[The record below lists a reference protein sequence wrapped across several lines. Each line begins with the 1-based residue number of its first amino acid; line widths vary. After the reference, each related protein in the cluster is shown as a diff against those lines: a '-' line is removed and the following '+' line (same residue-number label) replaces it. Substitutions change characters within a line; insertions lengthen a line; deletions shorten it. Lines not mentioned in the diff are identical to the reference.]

1 MYLFYSCRRHP
12 HTPIQRRH
20 GRENGECV
28 WVVRFCSARRM
39 ASPAC
44 ASAAMLKG
52 SCLACFRGGVKN
64 GDRHTRACIGI
75 YICEHKTA
83 LAGMEGTCIWLI
95 LCLHFGLRLVE
106 NSVRLFMVAQLVS
119 EPLAPYFVVTLFPHS
134 HSPWRPLHLPQCRG
148 RRESSQVFS
157 HREHVRVCLRRH
169 QMRSVTS
176 S

>member
-1 MYLFYSCRRHP
+1 MRMMLLCIYFYSCRRHP

-52 SCLACFRGGVKN
+52 SRLACFRGGVKN

-119 EPLAPYFVVTLFPHS
+119 EPLAPYFVVTLFRIRIHHGVHCIRRDAEAEES
-134 HSPWRPLHLPQCRG
+134 RRGCSPTGSTCTCVAADTR
-148 RRESSQVFS
+148 
-157 HREHVRVCLRRH
+157 
-169 QMRSVTS
+169 
-176 S
+176 